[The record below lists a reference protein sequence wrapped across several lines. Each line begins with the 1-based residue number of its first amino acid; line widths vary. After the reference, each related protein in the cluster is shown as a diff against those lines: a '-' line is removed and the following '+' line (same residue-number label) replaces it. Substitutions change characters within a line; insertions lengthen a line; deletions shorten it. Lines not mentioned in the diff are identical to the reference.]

1 MQALGAKPAIAW
13 KRSSDTP
20 HCCRPSSIQAVLIFA
35 IPKGDFSGEFPQCLL
50 NTQALIEKGSPRVTE
65 LSRLLEFFRST
76 DPVLI
81 GIGAIGFLIL
91 ILIFR
96 RPRDRSEPL
105 QRALEVRETELRD
118 AQRSSSRAE
127 ALAEERKT
135 EIDRLN
141 GDLSKL
147 RLKLDDEARQSREDS
162 AKISALETELRGE
175 REEAQ
180 ATASR
185 HGAVLKD
192 WQTRA
197 AELQDQLTDVQ
208 KSASAKADN
217 WPGVA
222 DRAAGPNTD
231 WEMVG
236 ISP

>member
-1 MQALGAKPAIAW
+1 M
-13 KRSSDTP
+13 
-20 HCCRPSSIQAVLIFA
+20 
-35 IPKGDFSGEFPQCLL
+35 
-50 NTQALIEKGSPRVTE
+50 TE

-162 AKISALETELRGE
+162 AKISALETYFWC
-175 REEAQ
+175 
-180 ATASR
+180 
-185 HGAVLKD
+185 KYY
-192 WQTRA
+192 
-197 AELQDQLTDVQ
+197 
-208 KSASAKADN
+208 
-217 WPGVA
+217 
-222 DRAAGPNTD
+222 
-231 WEMVG
+231 
-236 ISP
+236 

>member
-1 MQALGAKPAIAW
+1 M
-13 KRSSDTP
+13 
-20 HCCRPSSIQAVLIFA
+20 
-35 IPKGDFSGEFPQCLL
+35 
-50 NTQALIEKGSPRVTE
+50 TE

-162 AKISALETELRGE
+162 AKISGLETELRGE

-185 HGAVLKD
+185 HGAALKEL
-192 WQTRA
+192 QTRV
-197 AELQDQLTDVQ
+197 AELQGQLRVAQ
-208 KSASAKADN
+208 ESASAKAEEIYTLKSQISQLETDLRGHETLARTTAEN
-217 WPGVA
+217 TATTLADLRGQVTSRRNVSTTLRQWPLEFRLGFLRLVLV
-222 DRAAGPNTD
+222 D
-231 WEMVG
+231 
-236 ISP
+236 

>member
-1 MQALGAKPAIAW
+1 M
-13 KRSSDTP
+13 
-20 HCCRPSSIQAVLIFA
+20 
-35 IPKGDFSGEFPQCLL
+35 
-50 NTQALIEKGSPRVTE
+50 TE

-147 RLKLDDEARQSREDS
+147 RFKLDDEARQSREDS
-162 AKISALETELRGE
+162 ARISALETELRDFF
-175 REEAQ
+175 RPYNEEL
-180 ATASR
+180 AT
-185 HGAVLKD
+185 LIDFEFD
-192 WQTRA
+192 WR
-197 AELQDQLTDVQ
+197 
-208 KSASAKADN
+208 
-217 WPGVA
+217 
-222 DRAAGPNTD
+222 
-231 WEMVG
+231 
-236 ISP
+236 